1 LRRSVE
7 DNLCS
12 TDCAQGD
19 EARRP
24 NRSMLKKILRWTD
37 LIACLVLI
45 ALAVRF
51 GPRTAIWYTGLL
63 LSAISLPLWVVA
75 RRQLGTSFSAM
86 PEARHLVT
94 HGLYSKMRHPI
105 YVFGSLAY
113 FGSLL
118 ALQVWPIL
126 VAWLALTPI
135 EVVRARREDR
145 VLANAFGPDYAAY
158 RSKTW
163 L

>member
-1 LRRSVE
+1 
-7 DNLCS
+7 
-12 TDCAQGD
+12 
-19 EARRP
+19 
-24 NRSMLKKILRWTD
+24 MKILRWTD
-37 LIACLVLI
+37 LVACLVLI

-51 GPRTAIWYTGLL
+51 GPRTTIWYTGLL
-63 LSAISLPLWVVA
+63 LSAVSLPLWVVA
-75 RRQLGTSFSAM
+75 RRQLGNAFTVM
-86 PEARHLVT
+86 PEARQLVT
-94 HGLYSKMRHPI
+94 HGLYSKIRHPI

-126 VAWLALTPI
+126 VTWLALTAI

-145 VLANAFGPDYAAY
+145 VLADTFGPAYAAY

-163 L
+163 F

>member
-1 LRRSVE
+1 MVTR
-7 DNLCS
+7 
-12 TDCAQGD
+12 
-19 EARRP
+19 
-24 NRSMLKKILRWTD
+24 ILRWTD
-37 LIACLVLI
+37 VVACLILV

-51 GPRTAIWYTGLL
+51 GPRTTVWYVGLL
-63 LSAISLPLWVVA
+63 VTVVSLPLWIIA
-75 RRQLGTSFSAM
+75 RWQLGTAFSAR
-86 PEARHLVT
+86 PVAHHLVT
-94 HGLYSKMRHPI
+94 RGLYAKIRHPI
-105 YVFGSLAY
+105 YVFGTLAY

-145 VLANAFGPDYAAY
+145 VLAEAFGAEYADY
-158 RSKTW
+158 RSRTW

>member
-1 LRRSVE
+1 
-7 DNLCS
+7 
-12 TDCAQGD
+12 
-19 EARRP
+19 
-24 NRSMLKKILRWTD
+24 MLKMILRWTD
-37 LIACLVLI
+37 LVACLVLI

-51 GPRTAIWYTGLL
+51 GPRTAIWYTGLP
-63 LSAISLPLWVVA
+63 LSAVSLPLWVVA
-75 RRQLGTSFSAM
+75 RRQLGNAFSAM
-86 PEARHLVT
+86 PEARRLVT
-94 HGLYSKMRHPI
+94 HGLYSRIRHPI
-105 YVFGSLAY
+105 YVFGCLAY

-145 VLANAFGPDYAAY
+145 VLADAFGPAYVAY

>member
-1 LRRSVE
+1 LV
-7 DNLCS
+7 
-12 TDCAQGD
+12 
-19 EARRP
+19 
-24 NRSMLKKILRWTD
+24 KKALRWTD
-37 LIACLVLI
+37 LVACLVLI
-45 ALAVRF
+45 ALAFRF
-51 GPRTAIWYTGLL
+51 GPRTPVWYTGLL

-75 RRQLGTSFSAM
+75 RRQLGDAVSAM
-86 PEARHLVT
+86 PEARQLVT
-94 HGLYSKMRHPI
+94 HGLYSKIRHPI
-105 YVFGSLAY
+105 YIFGCLAF

-126 VAWLALTPI
+126 VAWLALTPL

-145 VLANAFGPDYAAY
+145 VLADAFGSAYAAY